1 MSHQLNLTFL
11 IVKLIWNS
19 LNNHS
24 THLQSELDGESVVA
38 DPIAEDYSLQYGCSL
53 LSLRHPDM
61 LPGS

>member
-1 MSHQLNLTFL
+1 M
-11 IVKLIWNS
+11 KLIWNS

-24 THLQSELDGESVVA
+24 THLQSELEGESVVA
-38 DPIAEDYSLQYGCSL
+38 DPIAEDYSLQYGCAL